1 MNVFFDVD
9 HTIIDADD
17 GLRPGVRELFAR
29 LRADGHRVYLW
40 SGLGARWE
48 VVERHELAEL
58 VSGCFPKPLYAYER
72 MLAPLGIDVRPDFA
86 VDDHPH
92 LVHAFGGCV
101 VAPYRGPAL
110 YRSAR
115 SDQGVGGLSRAP
127 GAPDA
132 EMERVYHEI
141 QRAADR
147 ATMRSRR
154 IRGGSA

>member
-29 LRADGHRVYLW
+29 LRDEGHRVYLW

-48 VVERHELAEL
+48 VVERHGLGEL
-58 VSGCFPKPLYAYER
+58 VSNCFPKPLYAYER
-72 MLAPLGIDVRPDFA
+72 MLAPLGIDVRPEFA

-101 VAPYRGPAL
+101 VTRYLGPNKSQPRHDPRDAEP
-110 YRSAR
+110 RASEPGHPRPDPTSR
-115 SDQGVGGLSRAP
+115 SDT
-127 GAPDA
+127 

-141 QRAADR
+141 QRA
-147 ATMRSRR
+147 TMRAR
-154 IRGGSA
+154 